1 MERLHISDTCPQYYC
16 GFLSDTQQQLH
27 INRSNTLLCVHLEN
41 NQEHKAY
48 ICGLFCGGETC
59 NRKDLRHFEKKV
71 TWQIAATCPR
81 ARHLTSSCFTVE
93 LLLGA
98 FALSLGNPHCRCVLM
113 CVHEY

>member
-71 TWQIAATCPR
+71 MANSCYVPSSKASNLQLLHCGAAPR
-81 ARHLTSSCFTVE
+81 RVCSFTGQPP
-93 LLLGA
+93 L
-98 FALSLGNPHCRCVLM
+98 
-113 CVHEY
+113 